1 MTGGQMP
8 EIKEDAARVKQG
20 ICRIGA
26 LFFYSP
32 DRGKDS
38 RIRDQ
43 QISRYGISVAV
54 TDPPRTTLMI

>member
-8 EIKEDAARVKQG
+8 EIKEGCSQGEQG

-54 TDPPRTTLMI
+54 TDPPRTKLMI

>member
-20 ICRIGA
+20 ICRIVA

-32 DRGKDS
+32 DRRKDS
-38 RIRDQ
+38 RIREQ
-43 QISRYGISVAV
+43 QISRYGIPVAV
-54 TDPPRTTLMI
+54 TDAPRTTLMI